1 MAPELISS
9 SANARSDIYSFGVTA
24 FDLHYRPEID
34 ADGSI
39 VYQRPALTGLILFFL
54 FFRNANVSCYSQS
67 NFCIFFKKKLTL

>member
-39 VYQRPALTGLILFFL
+39 VYQRPALTGLILYFL
-54 FFRNANVSCYSQS
+54 IFSKCKRFISFSIKWFLY
-67 NFCIFFKKKLTL
+67 FFKKN